1 MGLSALDT
9 RHVYVDA
16 SAWIALFAQEP
27 GCSKLQDWLA
37 SEPGVILTA
46 RWCVVEVASGLSIK
60 VRRGELIQSQAS
72 QLMDAFEQ
80 LVESQVSLLAVAA
93 ADYDLATSLC
103 RKASSRLRAGDALH
117 LAIASRA
124 QASHLVTLDKVMASN
139 AELMGIELVQ
149 MSGYME

>member
-1 MGLSALDT
+1 MGLAALNT

-16 SAWIALFAQEP
+16 SAWIALFAKEP
-27 GCSKLQDWLA
+27 GCADLQDWLA
-37 SEPGVILTA
+37 GEPGVLLTA

-60 VRRGELIQSQAS
+60 VRRGELLQSHAT

-93 ADYDLATSLC
+93 ADYDLASSLC
-103 RKASSRLRAGDALH
+103 SNAQSRLRAGDALH

-124 QASHLVTLDKVMASN
+124 QAGHLVTLDKVMASH
-139 AELMGIELVQ
+139 AELMGIEVVQ

>member
-1 MGLSALDT
+1 MGLSEPDT

-16 SAWIALFAQEP
+16 SAWIALFAKEP
-27 GCSKLQDWLA
+27 GCGELQDWLA
-37 SEPGVILTA
+37 GEQGVLLTA

-60 VRRGELIQSQAS
+60 VRRGELLQSHAS
-72 QLMDAFEQ
+72 KLMDAFEQ
-80 LVESQVSLLAVAA
+80 LLESQVSLLAVAA

-103 RKASSRLRAGDALH
+103 RHASSGLRAGDALH

-139 AELMGIELVQ
+139 AEFMGIELVQ

>member
-27 GCSKLQDWLA
+27 GCAELQDWLA
-37 SEPGVILTA
+37 EEQGVLLTA

-60 VRRGELIQSQAS
+60 VRRGELLQSQAS

-93 ADYDLATSLC
+93 ADYDLASSLC
-103 RKASSRLRAGDALH
+103 RNAQSRLRAGDALH

-124 QASHLVTLDKVMASN
+124 HASHVLTLDKVMASN
-139 AELMGIELVQ
+139 AELMGIEVVQ
-149 MSGYME
+149 LSGYMK

>member
-27 GCSKLQDWLA
+27 GCAELQDWLA
-37 SEPGVILTA
+37 GEQGALLTA

-60 VRRGELIQSQAS
+60 VRRGELLQSHAS
-72 QLMDAFEQ
+72 QLMNAFEQ
-80 LVESQVSLLAVAA
+80 LVQSQVSLLAVAA

-103 RKASSRLRAGDALH
+103 RHAPSRLRAGDALH

-124 QASHLVTLDKVMASN
+124 RASHLVTLDKVMASN
-139 AELMGIELVQ
+139 AELMGIELVR